1 MRVLKMR
8 SFVRFAR
15 AEGIGD
21 RALAKAIH
29 QAELGL
35 IDARLG
41 AGLIKLR
48 VARAGQG
55 KRGGYRTLV
64 AYRPGTRAVFLFGFA
79 KSERENVS
87 PVQLEDLK
95 AVAGDILRRSE
106 EDLSDDVATGRL
118 QEVDY
123 AEEN

>member
-1 MRVLKMR
+1 MRVLKTR

-15 AEGIGD
+15 AEGIAD
-21 RALAKAIH
+21 NALAKAIR
-29 QAELGL
+29 QAEAGL

-64 AYRPGTRAVFLFGFA
+64 AFRPGTRAVFLFGFA
-79 KSERENVS
+79 KSERENIS
-87 PVQLEDLK
+87 PGQLEDLK
-95 AVAGDILRRSE
+95 AVAVEILRRSE
-106 EDLSDDVATGRL
+106 EDLSDDVAAGRL

-123 AEEN
+123 AEED

>member
-1 MRVLKMR
+1 MRILKTR
-8 SFVRFAR
+8 AFARFAR
-15 AEGIGD
+15 ASGIAD
-21 RALAKAIH
+21 RALAEAIRR
-29 QAELGL
+29 AEAGL
-35 IDARLG
+35 IDAGLG
-41 AGLIKLR
+41 AGLVKLR

-87 PVQLEDLK
+87 PDQLEDLK
-95 AVAGDILRRSE
+95 AAAGDILRRSE
-106 EDLSDDVATGRL
+106 EGLSQDVATGRL

-123 AEEN
+123 AEDD